1 MVATIGEFAKQWH
14 IVKWTLGTLPGRIP
28 SHGFKNNGTISLT
41 RVDGTPACDVSW
53 KDANE
58 RPCSIEVL
66 PFDEADGTLHA
77 SDITVQFS
85 APTGGGNPLRLEVTL
100 RIENDHLI
108 GTFGPVGPKGGQD
121 ANTGTFIADANPPG
135 PGEEKRR
142 KPRAEALALT

>member
-1 MVATIGEFAKQWH
+1 MTTIEEFNKEWYNVQW
-14 IVKWTLGTLPGRIP
+14 KLGTHPGRIP

-41 RVDGTPACDVSW
+41 RVDGTPAYDVSW

-66 PFDEADGTLHA
+66 PFHEADGTLHA

-85 APTGGGNPLRLEVTL
+85 TPTGGGNPLRLKVTL

-108 GTFGPVGPKGGQD
+108 GTFGPPGGIQD
-121 ANTGTFIADANPPG
+121 ANTGTFVADANPPG
-135 PGEEKRR
+135 PGEEKLQ
-142 KPRAEALALT
+142 KPGAEAHAHT